1 MNEFNLL
8 KDSDINDK
16 YYFILIKGSYSH
28 IHIHGLVYYKTK

>member
-16 YYFILIKGSYSH
+16 YYFILIKFSTGWSR
-28 IHIHGLVYYKTK
+28 